1 MKRFK
6 VNRIL
11 YFLLPTIM
19 VMIMGIYFLVLYK
32 KSYTWINGVNLVLDG
47 LILII
52 YLARFPFEVSMDSE
66 GINFYTLFRKYRERF
81 PDIQEIR
88 QASFLTKIETK
99 KRSLYILTTFKGRYI
114 LYDMF
119 KSIKR

>member
-6 VNRIL
+6 VNRVL
-11 YFLLPTIM
+11 YFLLPTVM
-19 VMIMGIYFLVLYK
+19 VMIMGVYFLVLYK
-32 KSYTWINGVNLVLDG
+32 KSYPWINAVNIVMDA
-47 LILII
+47 LILIL

-66 GINFYTLFRKYRERF
+66 GINFYTLFKKVREGF
-81 PDIQEIR
+81 LDIQEIR

-99 KRSLYILTTFKGRYI
+99 KRNLYILTTFKGRYI

-119 KSIKR
+119 KDIKK

>member
-6 VNRIL
+6 VNRVL

-19 VMIMGIYFLVLYK
+19 VVVISVYLLVLYK
-32 KSYTWINGVNLVLDG
+32 KSYTWINITNIALDVI
-47 LILII
+47 ILLI
-52 YLARFPFEVSMDSE
+52 YLTKFPFEVSMDSE
-66 GINFYTLFRKYRERF
+66 GINFYTLFRRYREKF
-81 PDIQEIR
+81 LDIQEIR

-119 KSIKR
+119 KDIKR